1 MKWPSSDVKQ
11 KEMIEPRRAPR
22 ARSKLFRIQ
31 SKKTD
36 WILRTSQSIGPAPKP
51 IRPCPKGAGIF
62 DWAALWPNQKRI
74 PLAIFAVFVVK
85 MSLLFPWNAM
95 FILLWTH

>member
-1 MKWPSSDVKQ
+1 MKWLSSDVKQ

-22 ARSKLFRIQ
+22 ARSILFRIQ

-36 WILRTSQSIGPAPKP
+36 WILSTSPPIGPALKP
-51 IRPCPKGAGIF
+51 IRPCPKGAGVF

-74 PLAIFAVFVVK
+74 LLAIFAIFVVK
-85 MSLLFPWNAM
+85 MSSLFPWNAM
-95 FILLWTH
+95 FILL